1 MLVDYERAWLALKGA
16 TAGKQGI
23 GVGTLHALMAELEI
37 DNIVEEG
44 LPERAFRLY
53 GVALSQD
60 MTIGN
65 HIPAPSEAQAS
76 SSDGGEFAPSD
87 PSNGSK
93 ETRNG
98 KQHSRQQEA
107 V

>member
-37 DNIVEEG
+37 ENQVEEG

-53 GVALSQD
+53 GVALAHD

-65 HIPAPSEAQAS
+65 HTPAPREAQAPS
-76 SSDGGEFAPSD
+76 ADDGEFAPSD
-87 PSNGSK
+87 PGNGSK
-93 ETRNG
+93 EKQNG
-98 KQHSRQQEA
+98 KQQQRYQE

>member
-1 MLVDYERAWLALKGA
+1 MALKGA

-23 GVGTLHALMAELEI
+23 GVGTLHALMARLEI
-37 DNIVEEG
+37 ENQVEEG

-53 GVALSQD
+53 GVALAQD

-65 HIPAPSEAQAS
+65 HTPAPQEAQAPS
-76 SSDGGEFAPSD
+76 VDGDGFAPSD
-87 PSNGSK
+87 PGDGSK
-93 ETRNG
+93 ENDNG
-98 KQHSRQQEA
+98 KQHQRYQE

>member
-37 DNIVEEG
+37 ANQVEEG

-53 GVALSQD
+53 GVALAHD

-65 HIPAPSEAQAS
+65 HMPAPQEAQAPS
-76 SSDGGEFAPSD
+76 VDGGEFAPSD
-87 PSNGSK
+87 PGNGSK
-93 ETRNG
+93 EIEHDG
-98 KQHSRQQEA
+98 EA
-107 V
+107 ISAR